1 MYIAVEPAGL
11 MMHTVKLVFDP
22 TDPAAEDQEVR
33 DYLNQHELEPRYH
46 WFAEIEGLEGR
57 ECEIMQFGG
66 CYLGRNLQNIGVIQ
80 RRVVETELLTAE
92 IGRQIDSGALTALAH
107 ASESERNV
115 AIAALIDEFRQEEN
129 FGQDEPAQPANLLPP
144 WTRRRC
150 SKRPSA
156 PWRPCA
162 SRLPPARRSP
172 CAGSK
177 NKRAPDTGR
186 ILERAMGIE
195 PT

>member
-11 MMHTVKLVFDP
+11 MMNTIKLVFDP

-33 DYLNQHELEPRYH
+33 DYLSQHELEPRYH

-92 IGRQIDSGALTALAH
+92 IGRQIDSGALTALSH
-107 ASESERNV
+107 AIESERNV

-129 FGQDEPAQPANLLPP
+129 FGQDEAGELIATLDAAAVQQAAVRALATVRQQVAASASQPLC
-144 WTRRRC
+144 RF
-150 SKRPSA
+150 
-156 PWRPCA
+156 
-162 SRLPPARRSP
+162 
-172 CAGSK
+172 
-177 NKRAPDTGR
+177 
-186 ILERAMGIE
+186 EE
-195 PT
+195 